1 MNAVLSVRKRGGWL
15 FPENGMCYRE
25 PNSQKNLPEVTAA
38 VKNAGG
44 SLKKEPGTFS
54 FPKTF
59 AGILSFYPAV
69 FPENPRK
76 NPFLRES
83 ALSRENGLELGPD
96 VIFRGVRD
104 DDPGR
109 NFGL

>member
-1 MNAVLSVRKRGGWL
+1 MY
-15 FPENGMCYRE
+15 YRE
-25 PNSQKNLPEVTAA
+25 PNSQKNLPEGTAA
-38 VKNAGG
+38 IKNAGRN
-44 SLKKEPGTFS
+44 LKKEPGTFR

-59 AGILSFYPAV
+59 AGILSFYPSV

-76 NPFLRES
+76 TPFLCVRG
-83 ALSRENGLELGPD
+83 LSRENGLELGPD

-104 DDPGR
+104 DDPAR